1 MSAIKI
7 VDGVYWVGIREPELE
22 IFDLVMYTKYG
33 TSYNS
38 YLIKGNDKTI
48 LMEVCEEKFFDEYLE
63 KVKEIV
69 SLSEIDYLILNHTEP
84 DHSDAV
90 EKLLE
95 AVPQIEVLASH
106 TAITF
111 LKEIT
116 NNRKFKYREL
126 QDGEELE
133 LGGKTLHFIHAPFL
147 HWPDTIYTYLKEDKL
162 LFPCDSFGSHY
173 PDERLFNDLME
184 YDFMDTFQSY
194 FEVIIGPF
202 RPYVLEA
209 LDKIKNLEINA
220 ICPGHGP
227 ILRKDWQKYVELY
240 RQWSTPPQLPAEAK
254 DKIIV
259 AYVSSYGY
267 TGMIA
272 DSIIEGIETIGEFEI
287 KKYNLIETALDE
299 EAKLAEIMEELKT
312 ATGLLIG
319 SPTING
325 DALPPI
331 WKLLTSL
338 SPITN
343 AGLVSAAFGSYGW
356 SGEAVPNIE
365 NRLKMLR
372 MKVLPGLKVNFK
384 PSGHNLEDAFTFGMD
399 YARAIIDK
407 KQPPTAVQWRC
418 LVCGH
423 IHTGSEPPEICPAC
437 GVGKENFVRVMV
449 EDEFQNDTNEKF
461 VIVGNGIAALSAAKA
476 IRKRNQTGSIVMVTD
491 EDTNTYYRPVL
502 SDMLTEDVHYDRLYV
517 MKDDWYKQNRI
528 DIRSESKVTALDTKG
543 KTITTEHG
551 DVLVYDKLI
560 LATGARS
567 MIPPIPGADKHG
579 VHTLRTLRDATYLK
593 KRITESKKA
602 VVIGGG
608 VLGLEAVWE
617 MVSAGLDV
625 SVVEFSPRIMPRQLD
640 ESSSHRLEQAIRGK
654 GVSLY
659 MGLATEEILGDDKVS
674 GVRLKDGTVLEADL
688 VLLSTGVLPNTELAV
703 SAGIETGKGIIIDA
717 GMRTSA
723 PDIYAAG
730 DVAQFGERLI
740 GLWPISIEMG
750 KTAGAAAAGDWVEY
764 KEPLV
769 STMLQAFDIEVF
781 SVGEVNHSPEDV
793 RIVEV
798 NDPKENF
805 YKKTYFQEGVMV
817 GEIIIAP
824 KVDTTEA
831 MRNLG
836 RDAGGNRRAKKWVC
850 RVCGYVHEGPEPPD
864 ECPVCGAPKE
874 MFDPV
879 F

>member
-1 MSAIKI
+1 MPAIKI
-7 VDGVYWVGIREPELE
+7 VDNVYWVGIRDPELK

-38 YLIKGNDKTI
+38 YLIKGNDKTVLI
-48 LMEVCEEKFFDEYLE
+48 EVCEDQFLDEYIK
-63 KVKEIV
+63 KVQEV
-69 SLSEIDYLILNHTEP
+69 ASLDKIDYLILNHTEP

-90 EKLLE
+90 ERLLKML
-95 AVPQIEVLASH
+95 PQVEVLASH

-116 NNRKFKYREL
+116 NNRKFKYREV
-126 QDGEELE
+126 QDGDELE
-133 LGGKTLHFIHAPFL
+133 LGGKTLQFIHAPFL
-147 HWPDTIYTYLKEDKL
+147 HWPDTIYTYLKEDRL

-184 YDFMDTFQSY
+184 YDFLDTFQDY

-209 LDKIKNLEINA
+209 LDKIKDLEIDA

-227 ILRKDWQKYVELY
+227 IIRKDLQKYMDLY
-240 RQWSTPPQLPAEAK
+240 RQWSTPPPQPDDAL

-267 TGMIA
+267 TGKIA
-272 DSIIEGIETIGEFEI
+272 DSIIEGIQTIGEFEI
-287 KKYNLIETALDE
+287 KKYNLIETELDE
-299 EAKLAEIMEELKT
+299 EDKLAEVLNELKT

-343 AGLVSAAFGSYGW
+343 AGLVSSAFGSYGW

-372 MKVLPGLKVNFK
+372 MKVLPGLKINFK
-384 PSGHNLEDAFTFGMD
+384 PSAHNLEEAFTFGMD
-399 YARAIIDK
+399 YARAIIDF
-407 KQPPTAVQWRC
+407 KQPVAQVQWKC

-423 IHTGSEPPEICPAC
+423 IHTGAEPPDICPAC
-437 GVGKENFVRVMV
+437 GVGKENFVRLMA
-449 EDEFQNDTNEKF
+449 EDEFSNDTNEKF
-461 VIVGNGIAALSAAKA
+461 VLIGSGIAALSAAQA
-476 IRKRNQTGSIVMVTD
+476 IRKRNKTCSITMVTE
-491 EDTNTYYRPVL
+491 EDTNPYYRPAL
-502 SDMLTEDVHYDRLYV
+502 SDMLTEECHYDKLYV
-517 MKDDWYKQNRI
+517 MKDEWYKQNRVEI
-528 DIRSESKVTALDTKG
+528 KTEELVTTIDTKA
-543 KTITTEHG
+543 KSIETEHG
-551 DVLVYDKLI
+551 HTLLYDKLI
-560 LATGARS
+560 IATGARS
-567 MIPPIPGADKHG
+567 NVPPIPGADKEG
-579 VHTLRTLRDATYLK
+579 VFTLRSLRDATRLK
-593 KRITESKKA
+593 KAITQASKA
-602 VVIGGG
+602 VVVGGG

-625 SVVEFSPRIMPRQLD
+625 SVVEFSSRIMPRQLD
-640 ESSSHRLEQAIRGK
+640 AAASERLQALMIAKGVHLYLGASTDEIIGDEQA
-654 GVSLY
+654 
-659 MGLATEEILGDDKVS
+659 A
-674 GVRLKDGTVLEADL
+674 GVRLKDGTVLEAGL
-688 VLLSTGVLPNTELAV
+688 VLLSTGVKPNLELAQA
-703 SAGIETGKGIIIDA
+703 AGIEIDKGIVVDA
-717 GMRTSA
+717 GMRTNA
-723 PDIYAAG
+723 PDVYAAG
-730 DVAQFGERLI
+730 DVAQFGERMI
-740 GLWPISIEMG
+740 GLWPVSIEMG
-750 KTAGAAAAGDWVEY
+750 KTAGAAASGDWVEY
-764 KEPLV
+764 REPV
-769 STMLQAFDIEVF
+769 ISTLLDAFDMKVF
-781 SVGEVNHSPEDV
+781 SIGDVNHDPEDV
-793 RIVEV
+793 RAVEV
-798 NDPKENF
+798 NDPRENF
-805 YKKTYFQEGVMV
+805 YKKTYFKDGVMA

-824 KVDTTEA
+824 EINTTEA

-836 RDAGGNRRAKKWVC
+836 RDASGKRRAQKWVC